1 MYEQPYWIS
10 GLTVPDVVSHL
21 SRRGLT
27 CEGPA
32 PRGETMDSWE
42 CRAPSDAEGLQR
54 EVSIVGRD
62 PGWVRSVRARISS
75 AGDMPSDEAAADF
88 LGFVATLLYEG
99 AEPARARQWV
109 VENVSSGGKLTIG
122 NANFELSSEERARV
136 LRIVS
141 TPNRQTGG

>member
-1 MYEQPYWIS
+1 
-10 GLTVPDVVSHL
+10 
-21 SRRGLT
+21 
-27 CEGPA
+27 
-32 PRGETMDSWE
+32 
-42 CRAPSDAEGLQR
+42 
-54 EVSIVGRD
+54 
-62 PGWVRSVRARISS
+62 
-75 AGDMPSDEAAADF
+75 MPSDEAAADF

-141 TPNRQTGG
+141 TQSREAGG

>member
-1 MYEQPYWIS
+1 MGSSPGPSQPPHSTLTS
-10 GLTVPDVVSHL
+10 GAGIAPL
-21 SRRGLT
+21 SPSVWHT
-27 CEGPA
+27 SITDA
-32 PRGETMDSWE
+32 PRS
-42 CRAPSDAEGLQR
+42 
-54 EVSIVGRD
+54 VS
-62 PGWVRSVRARISS
+62 ARIS
-75 AGDMPSDEAAADF
+75 GEGGMPSDEAAADF

-141 TPNRQTGG
+141 TQSREAGS

>member
-10 GLTVPDVVSHL
+10 GLTVPDVVSYL
-21 SRRGLT
+21 SPRGLT

-62 PGWVRSVRARISS
+62 AGRVRSVSARISRE
-75 AGDMPSDEAAADF
+75 GDMPSDEAAADF

-141 TPNRQTGG
+141 TQNRQAGG